1 MERNDPMATTSNTVS
16 QLNSF
21 LRGELS
27 AVQSYRLALEKLDAT
42 AYRREL
48 IECERSHDDRAKLL
62 TQAIVARGGEPAT
75 SSGAWGAFSSLVAS
89 GASMFG
95 ERAAISALE
104 EGEDHGQNDYRGDL
118 TELDL
123 TTRELIETR
132 IIPEQ
137 QRTHDTMRNI
147 KRQLAA

>member
-1 MERNDPMATTSNTVS
+1 MATTTNTIS

-27 AVQSYRLALEKLDAT
+27 AVESYRLALEKLDKT
-42 AYRREL
+42 VYRREL

-62 TQAIVARGGEPAT
+62 TEAVVTRGGEPVT
-75 SSGAWGAFSSLVAS
+75 SSGAWGAFARLVES
-89 GASMFG
+89 GAAMFG
-95 ERAAISALE
+95 ERAAIAALE

-123 TTRELIETR
+123 TTRELIHTQ

-137 QRTHDTMRNI
+137 QRTHDMIRNI
-147 KRQLAA
+147 KQKLAA